1 MRYLFC
7 SSIHNMNRYADQ
19 AARSK
24 VRLSLADHNLNSNL
38 IMGLEEVIGQPLDL
52 INNAPLPNFPAYPKI
67 FFHRQT
73 WSHTEEAKDIN
84 CGFINL
90 PVLKHVSRAATTFSA
105 LRNAVRKAEGEPVCV
120 MTYDLHL
127 GISLAIRWAKRRFPS
142 IHTCAVLPDIPNAV
156 VLASGQGKNTIKN
169 RFRAAAK
176 MLFISQFD
184 AYVLLTE
191 QMRKL
196 PVFAGKPAIVVEGI
210 YNNHQPPLPESTT
223 DKKIILYTGQL
234 NPAYGIETLLEAFL
248 DLYQLDQSYEL
259 WFCGGGGLENRI
271 LALAKEVPGL
281 RYFGYV
287 DTEAV
292 RKCQSQA
299 TVLVNPRQN
308 NDSFARYAFP
318 SKTMEYLASGRPVI
332 GYKLDC
338 IPEEYDPYI
347 QYVQGNS
354 AVDLRDKLIE
364 ICSLPMEQ
372 RQALGYAARAFIMEK
387 KNPKTQCQKIVEM
400 LETMPADIAEQ

>member
-1 MRYLFC
+1 LQYLFC
-7 SSIHNMNRYADQ
+7 SSVYNMDDYAHQ

-38 IMGLEEVIGQPLDL
+38 ILGLEEVIGRPLNL
-52 INNAPLPNFPAYPKI
+52 INNVPIPNFSAYPKI
-67 FFHRQT
+67 FFRRQI
-73 WSHTEEAKDIN
+73 WSHTAGAEDIN

-90 PVLKHVSRAATTFSA
+90 PVLKHISRAVTTFSA
-105 LRNAVRKAEGEPVCV
+105 LRQIVRKAREEPVCV
-120 MTYDLHL
+120 ITYDLHL

-169 RFRAAAK
+169 RFRAAVK

-196 PVFAGKPAIVVEGI
+196 PVFARKPAIVMEGI

-234 NPAYGIETLLEAFL
+234 NPAYGIETLLEAFW
-248 DLYQLDQSYEL
+248 DLHRLDQNYEL
-259 WFCGGGGLENRI
+259 WFCGGGSMEKRI
-271 LALAKEVPGL
+271 RALAEEVPGL
-281 RYFGYV
+281 QYFGYV
-287 DTEAV
+287 DTKTV
-292 RKCQSQA
+292 QKCQAQA

-318 SKTMEYLASGRPVI
+318 SKTMEYLASGRPVV
-332 GYKLDC
+332 GYKLDG

-354 AVDLRDKLIE
+354 AADLRDKLIE
-364 ICSLPMEQ
+364 ICSLPMQQ
-372 RQALGYAARAFIMEK
+372 RQFLGSAARTFILEK
-387 KNPKTQCQKIVEM
+387 KNPRVQCKKIVDM
-400 LETMPADIAEQ
+400 LNKIPRTVKR